1 MEQTMTVK
9 REKLSYDEFQ
19 GVLTEKVQRK
29 LDEKIEVK
37 VNDVTKNNG
46 VILKGMSFHTNG
58 EGISPTIYLESYYEA
73 YLNGMEWADIVD
85 RIVDIFRVGSR
96 EKFFD
101 IHDFLDY
108 EKAKERIVYKLVN
121 AEKNSELL
129 KQVPHRDVLDMAV
142 VYYYL
147 LDNDELENATIL
159 IYNNHLENWGITLK
173 ELDLVAK
180 KNTPK
185 LLKSELK
192 SITEVLAQLL
202 KSRGIEE
209 DFELEESDEEFGMY
223 VLSNE
228 CKIFGAAAVLY
239 KNVLKDFAGKLE
251 KDLYIL
257 PSSVHEVILVPVKE
271 GITWEVLQ
279 DMVKEVN
286 QTQVEDVEVLSD
298 TVYCYLRE
306 KDKLCMASEVA

>member
-1 MEQTMTVK
+1 
-9 REKLSYDEFQ
+9 
-19 GVLTEKVQRK
+19 
-29 LDEKIEVK
+29 
-37 VNDVTKNNG
+37 
-46 VILKGMSFHTNG
+46 
-58 EGISPTIYLESYYEA
+58 
-73 YLNGMEWADIVD
+73 
-85 RIVDIFRVGSR
+85 
-96 EKFFD
+96 
-101 IHDFLDY
+101 
-108 EKAKERIVYKLVN
+108 
-121 AEKNSELL
+121 
-129 KQVPHRDVLDMAV
+129 MAV

-173 ELDLVAK
+173 ELDRVAK